1 MDNACLFVK
10 VNASSLYTILRG
22 NILTKSKKMLIR
34 FISKEINLYT
44 IHRSTNE
51 PLRADYASIY
61 SKSAKNSIATVFFKS
76 LSFKKKSLSIE
87 RTDTI

>member
-34 FISKEINLYT
+34 FISLNHTPVYQRAPQSGLG
-44 IHRSTNE
+44 IH
-51 PLRADYASIY
+51 L
-61 SKSAKNSIATVFFKS
+61 F
-76 LSFKKKSLSIE
+76 
-87 RTDTI
+87 

>member
-34 FISKEINLYT
+34 FIMQ
-44 IHRSTNE
+44 
-51 PLRADYASIY
+51 
-61 SKSAKNSIATVFFKS
+61 
-76 LSFKKKSLSIE
+76 
-87 RTDTI
+87 